1 MGFVKE
7 PKGIDFVINSGVLSD
22 FDREEISQFI
32 KKYRLKTTTKNGKRN
47 YNKHEV
53 CTTNQIIMTN

>member
-1 MGFVKE
+1 MGFIKE

-47 YNKHEV
+47 YIKHEV